1 MWAGFPL
8 QPHPQL
14 QDPLHLP
21 RGGPSATGSRV
32 GLTIF
37 IHPPPPRL
45 PWEALHLLA
54 VHVYPCSGNL
64 GFMDFISCTVSPLAT
79 LQSLRSIVITSQGW
93 PYKFS
98 PFLGLIFETRTFH
111 GKLLT
116 VDRPR

>member
-8 QPHPQL
+8 QPCPQP
-14 QDPLHLP
+14 QAPPPP
-21 RGGPSATGSRV
+21 RGGPSAAGSRV

-37 IHPPPPRL
+37 THPPPL

-54 VHVYPCSGNL
+54 IHVYLCSGNL

-79 LQSLRSIVITSQGW
+79 LQSLRSIGITSQGW

-98 PFLGLIFETRTFH
+98 PFLGRIFETRISL
-111 GKLLT
+111 GELLT